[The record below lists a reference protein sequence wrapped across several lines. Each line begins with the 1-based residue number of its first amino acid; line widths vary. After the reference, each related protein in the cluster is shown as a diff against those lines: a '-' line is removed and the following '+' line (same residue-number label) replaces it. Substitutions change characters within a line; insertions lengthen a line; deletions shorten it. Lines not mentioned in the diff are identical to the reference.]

1 MKKIITIL
9 SALLVTFTAFAQK
22 NITIFTAADDIARPI
37 TIKTNSGNYKLYNE
51 LQIDKHISWF
61 EAYDGNGNKIMQPGA
76 SRDIHFST
84 EDESRLVKKYHFTT
98 LYPSSSKSRSFSSGS
113 KSSAGKKT
121 HGREEY
127 IPNYEGDYSSAYYS
141 NLEEY
146 LVWRLSA
153 PPAAKAITNP
163 EQYCGKWGSEFE
175 LNRIDPDAWSV
186 DISWDGSIFHF
197 DFRSSNF
204 ELFMQETENCWLFR
218 LESYTDK
225 MPEMRKR
232 NLSYFYDDCDSDA
245 DPGFPR
251 GGTYKYDEYY
261 QNSFYRLCL
270 QGGAV
275 KFGAV
280 LGHTDYYFHD
290 VHTYSET
297 YQFDNLSK
305 KDLLA
310 TYIKY
315 TPYKERPCNAREHE
329 AVDLGLSVLWATCNI
344 GANTPEEKGDYFAW
358 GETGYKFFCDWESL
372 KYCTSKTGKSFS
384 RYNGRDGRTRL
395 SQEDD
400 VASVVWGK
408 GWRMPTEEEVKELV
422 EKCEWVK
429 SNENGIWGSKVIG
442 PNGNAIFLPWAGFKN
457 EEGDLLRDN
466 SRGLYWTSSLLV
478 DDVCD
483 AAMILYIDDYEQRA
497 AANYKNPG
505 FSIRPVIDRSN
516 VK

>member
-22 NITIFTAADDIARPI
+22 DVTIFTAADDIARPI
-37 TIKTNSGNYKLYNE
+37 TIKTNSGNYKLYDE

-98 LYPSSSKSRSFSSGS
+98 LYPSSSKSRSSSSGS

-146 LVWRLSA
+146 LMWRLPA
-153 PPAAKAITNP
+153 PPAAKPISNP
-163 EQYCGKWGSEFE
+163 EQYCGKWGSEFT
-175 LNRIDPDAWSV
+175 LNRMDADAWSV
-186 DISWDGSIFHF
+186 DVSWDGSRFYF
-197 DFRSSNF
+197 DFKTLDY
-204 ELFMQETENCWLFR
+204 ELYKQESENCWLFR
-218 LESYTDK
+218 HESYTDK
-225 MPEMRKR
+225 TPEMRRR
-232 NLSYFYDDCDSDA
+232 NLSFFYDDCDSDA

-251 GGTYKYDEYY
+251 SGTYKYDEYY
-261 QNSFYRLCL
+261 QNAFYRLCL
-270 QGGAV
+270 QGGSV

-290 VHTYSET
+290 HHTYSET
-297 YQFDNLSK
+297 YQFVNLSQ

-315 TPYKERPCNAREHE
+315 VPYKERPCNAREHE
-329 AVDLGLSVLWATCNI
+329 AVDLGLSVLWGTCNV

-358 GETGYKFFCDWESL
+358 GETGYKFFYDWESL

-408 GWRMPTEEEVKELV
+408 GWRMPTEEEITELID
-422 EKCEWVK
+422 KCEWETV
-429 SNENGIWGSKVIG
+429 NETNILGCKITG
-442 PNGNAIFLPWAGFKN
+442 PNGNYIFLPMAGCID
-457 EEGDLLRDN
+457 EEAENPDDN
-466 SRGLYWTSSLLV
+466 VLGYYWGSSLLI
-478 DDVCD
+478 DGECD
-483 AAMILYIDDYEQRA
+483 AACAIIFNYDQRKLIYDYR
-497 AANYKNPG
+497 KFG

-516 VK
+516 